1 MKDENWIRERL
12 KEVNDKLNK
21 EDQDWKTSRF
31 NGMNIMEMMDMAKG
45 YRELVGRRDVLK
57 EILEED

>member
-1 MKDENWIRERL
+1 
-12 KEVNDKLNK
+12 
-21 EDQDWKTSRF
+21 
-31 NGMNIMEMMDMAKG
+31 MMDMAKG

>member
-31 NGMNIMEMMDMAKG
+31 NGMNLNNMNP
-45 YRELVGRRDVLK
+45 LT
-57 EILEED
+57 

>member
-1 MKDENWIRERL
+1 
-12 KEVNDKLNK
+12 
-21 EDQDWKTSRF
+21 
-31 NGMNIMEMMDMAKG
+31 MEMMDMAKG

>member
-1 MKDENWIRERL
+1 MN
-12 KEVNDKLNK
+12 LN
-21 EDQDWKTSRF
+21 
-31 NGMNIMEMMDMAKG
+31 NMNPLDIMEMMDMAKG